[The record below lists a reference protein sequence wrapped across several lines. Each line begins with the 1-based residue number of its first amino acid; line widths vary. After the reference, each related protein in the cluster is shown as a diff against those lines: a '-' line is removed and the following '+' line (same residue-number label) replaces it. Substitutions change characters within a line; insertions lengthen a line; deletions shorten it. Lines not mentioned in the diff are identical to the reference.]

1 MVLRKMKHLFTAFA
15 ASLFCIATSAQQPNV
30 LLIIADD
37 LGLDPTPNYLP
48 GPQKA
53 AMPNLEAMMANGI
66 TFDNVWADPLC
77 SPTRSTI
84 ITGRYGFRTGVLN
97 ANTAAMISPNEVILH
112 RYLSN
117 IGSPYATSLIGK
129 WHLNGQTSGPA
140 YPNFMGVPH
149 YAGLLA
155 GAVADYY
162 AWSLTVNAVQTPRTD
177 YITTTI
183 TDLGI
188 EWIGQQTQPWFCWLA
203 YTAPHVPFH
212 LPPLNMHTQ
221 GPLPTDQASITANP
235 LPYFLAMVESL
246 DYEMGRLLATIPAD
260 ELANTVIIFI
270 GDNGTDRNVI
280 QAPHTMNHG
289 KGTLY
294 EGGVHVPL
302 VISGPGV
309 TRVGQR
315 EEALVNS
322 TDLFTTIVELT
333 GANLPV
339 YQDSRSLVPMFS
351 QAGQSVRECLY
362 TDVEDLTIGHAN
374 RNARYKVITLA
385 NGTEAFYDLQVD
397 PWEQDE
403 LLATG
408 LNAEQQAAYDDLVV
422 NCDVFTGVSRVRSD
436 DFSVH
441 PNPATDLLS
450 IDGPNTWPGSYVIR
464 DLTGALVLSGSVAG
478 NARSVPVTGL
488 GAGIYLLDLDGH
500 WQRFVKQ

>member
-177 YITTTI
+177 YITTAI

-280 QAPHTMNHG
+280 QAPHAMNHG

-294 EGGVHVPL
+294 EGGVHVPPGDQRPRRNTCWPTGRSPGQFHGPLHHHCRTHRRELACLPGQPL
-302 VISGPGV
+302 VGTDVLASGP
-309 TRVGQR
+309 VGARMPVHRCRRPHDRSCEPQR
-315 EEALVNS
+315 TVQGDHLGQWHGSILRPAGGSMGTGRALGYG
-322 TDLFTTIVELT
+322 TQCRTT
-333 GANLPV
+333 
-339 YQDSRSLVPMFS
+339 SRL
-351 QAGQSVRECLY
+351 R
-362 TDVEDLTIGHAN
+362 
-374 RNARYKVITLA
+374 
-385 NGTEAFYDLQVD
+385 
-397 PWEQDE
+397 
-403 LLATG
+403 
-408 LNAEQQAAYDDLVV
+408 
-422 NCDVFTGVSRVRSD
+422 
-436 DFSVH
+436 
-441 PNPATDLLS
+441 
-450 IDGPNTWPGSYVIR
+450 
-464 DLTGALVLSGSVAG
+464 
-478 NARSVPVTGL
+478 
-488 GAGIYLLDLDGH
+488 
-500 WQRFVKQ
+500 